1 MDVKFSE
8 EQELLRES
16 ARAVLAEE
24 CPMALVRAQL
34 EDDRGFPQGLW
45 QRMADLGWLGL
56 VVPERYG
63 GSALGPVD
71 LALLMEEMGRVLCPG
86 PFLSTAVV
94 GATAIRFGAQESL
107 RQELLPALVR
117 GELRLAL
124 AQIEESADWEPN
136 GIRMTARPEGDG
148 YRLDGRKC
156 FVVDAPAADR
166 FVVAVRT
173 GAETGDPAVGIS
185 LFLVDAQSPGISV
198 RTIAFAEQS
207 RKLGDVH
214 FDSVR
219 VPGDALLGPLDGGW
233 PLLERLHHHAR
244 VGLCAE
250 LSGAAERVVE
260 LSVAYAKT
268 REQFGQPIGR
278 FQALQHKCAD
288 MLIAS
293 EGIRSAAYYAAW
305 ALEQDEPHAPT
316 SACLAKAYCSEAW
329 VKIAGEGIQIHG
341 GLGFTWEE
349 DLQLYFKHARASELA
364 YGSPELQ
371 REIAA
376 RSLIDSPS
384 ASLGTPLPT

>member
-1 MDVKFSE
+1 
-8 EQELLRES
+8 
-16 ARAVLAEE
+16 
-24 CPMALVRAQL
+24 
-34 EDDRGFPQGLW
+34 
-45 QRMADLGWLGL
+45 
-56 VVPERYG
+56 
-63 GSALGPVD
+63 
-71 LALLMEEMGRVLCPG
+71 
-86 PFLSTAVV
+86 
-94 GATAIRFGAQESL
+94 
-107 RQELLPALVR
+107 
-117 GELRLAL
+117 
-124 AQIEESADWEPN
+124 
-136 GIRMTARPEGDG
+136 
-148 YRLDGRKC
+148 
-156 FVVDAPAADR
+156 
-166 FVVAVRT
+166 
-173 GAETGDPAVGIS
+173 
-185 LFLVDAQSPGISV
+185 
-198 RTIAFAEQS
+198 
-207 RKLGDVH
+207 
-214 FDSVR
+214 
-219 VPGDALLGPLDGGW
+219 
-233 PLLERLHHHAR
+233 

-341 GLGFTWEE
+341 GL
-349 DLQLYFKHARASELA
+349 A